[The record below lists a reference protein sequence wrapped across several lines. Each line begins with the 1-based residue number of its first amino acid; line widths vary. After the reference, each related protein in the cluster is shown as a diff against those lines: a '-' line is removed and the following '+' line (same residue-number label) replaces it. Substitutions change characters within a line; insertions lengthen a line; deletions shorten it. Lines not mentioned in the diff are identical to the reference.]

1 MRVVHFQLFRCWKKK
16 KKTTNGNK
24 KQKLLDYH
32 SSEHPAGT
40 VNVRTRDNV
49 VHGEYKIEDIKDKLV
64 ALRASKNN
72 QDILEPEKDDQ
83 IEAEKP
89 TEE

>member
-1 MRVVHFQLFRCWKKK
+1 M
-16 KKTTNGNK
+16 
-24 KQKLLDYH
+24 
-32 SSEHPAGT
+32 
-40 VNVRTRDNV
+40 NVRTRDNV

-83 IEAEKP
+83 IAAEKP
-89 TEE
+89 AEE